1 MKNLMK
7 GQIPAEFRLDYN
19 RTFSDQQSTIYKKLI
34 PELKRLMEG
43 VFNPLMTQLS
53 NWLKS
58 IHKHR
63 RDRLRKRQS
72 GILEMVDQRL
82 HSNTQLAEVSI

>member
-1 MKNLMK
+1 MK

-19 RTFSDQQSTIYKKLI
+19 KTFSDQQATIYEKLI

-43 VFNPLMTQLS
+43 VFNPSVTQLS

-72 GILEMVDQRL
+72 GTLEMVDRRL
-82 HSNTQLAEVSI
+82 HSNTRLAEVSI

>member
-1 MKNLMK
+1 MK
-7 GQIPAEFRLDYN
+7 GQIPVEFRLDYN
-19 RTFSDQQSTIYKKLI
+19 RTFSDQQSTIYEKLI

-43 VFNPLMTQLS
+43 VFNPSVTQLS

-72 GILEMVDQRL
+72 RTLEMVDRRL
-82 HSNTQLAEVSI
+82 HSNTRLAEVSI

>member
-1 MKNLMK
+1 MK

-19 RTFSDQQSTIYKKLI
+19 RTFSDQQSTIYEKLI

-43 VFNPLMTQLS
+43 VFNLSVTQLS

-72 GILEMVDQRL
+72 GTLEMVDRRL
-82 HSNTQLAEVSI
+82 HSNTRLAEVSI

>member
-1 MKNLMK
+1 MK

-19 RTFSDQQSTIYKKLI
+19 KTFSDQQATIYEKLI

-43 VFNPLMTQLS
+43 VFNLSVTQLS

-72 GILEMVDQRL
+72 GTLEMVDRRL
-82 HSNTQLAEVSI
+82 HSNTRLAEVSI